1 MNDVRA
7 SKLSISHECTDF
19 VLCGDRQFSSRQ
31 SVVESNK
38 DTNVSTKYIKLVKK
52 DEAKT
57 RLFPKFFRE
66 YKSIS
71 ELTMQRFINTFS
83 IGTLCIVYDSQMQVL
98 GTYNYKLN
106 TFLPG
111 LTMGPSH
118 LRKYHPR
125 DFENRFGGNVFEIDF
140 TVLPVNAFIV
150 VPILFD
156 EAILQRPE
164 TADEILYSPEIKYR
178 CGLYQRQTIDV
189 RKYDP
194 QIILKSESLCDGVN
208 QSGNS
213 DLFLNLH
220 TMNILNRLKR
230 VANSERPHHDG
241 SDDEDEDTEH
251 RQKPCIRKMWFEA
264 DVFRFSRGSKT
275 FKSEFDE
282 QRDVS
287 KFDSTT
293 SSRAV
298 VTKHGSYVPF
308 ICFKSFPG
316 NWGIRYCDY
325 TIQPPTDSRYF
336 LEDVSDLL
344 VKAKIFPYHLLHV
357 EHCHRCEVH
366 AMTTRHIPVKSK
378 EIYFSFVVAFI
389 KILRVSSRDAMSS
402 DTVKW

>member
-7 SKLSISHECTDF
+7 SKLNIFHECTDF
-19 VLCGDRQFSSRQ
+19 VLRGDRQVAGRQ
-31 SVVESNK
+31 SVIENNK
-38 DTNVSTKYIKLVKK
+38 DKNVSTKYIKLVKK

-57 RLFPKFFRE
+57 KLFPKFFRT
-66 YKSIS
+66 YKHIS
-71 ELTMQRFINTFS
+71 ELTLQRFTNTFS
-83 IGTLCIVYDSQMQVL
+83 IGTFCIVYDFQMQVL
-98 GTYNYKLN
+98 GTYNSKLQ

-118 LRKYHPR
+118 HRKYHSR
-125 DFENRFGGNVFEIDF
+125 DFENRFGGNIFEIDF
-140 TVLPVNAFIV
+140 TVLPVNTFIV
-150 VPILFD
+150 VPIVFD
-156 EAILQRPE
+156 EAMLQRPE
-164 TADEILYSPEIKYR
+164 TANEVLYSPEIKYR
-178 CGLYQRQTIDV
+178 CGLYQRQSIDI

-194 QIILKSESLCDGVN
+194 QIIFKSESLCDGVN

-213 DLFLNLH
+213 DIFLNLH
-220 TMNILNRLKR
+220 TMNILNRLKQ
-230 VANSERPHHDG
+230 VANSERPHNYG

-251 RQKPCIRKMWFEA
+251 KQKPCIRKMWFEA

-298 VTKHGSYVPF
+298 IIKHGCYIPF

-316 NWGIRYCDY
+316 NWGLRYCDY
-325 TIQPPTDSRYF
+325 TIQSPTNSKYF
-336 LEDVSDLL
+336 FEDVSDLL
-344 VKAKIFPYHLLHV
+344 VKARIFPYHLLHV

-378 EIYFSFVVAFI
+378 IIYFLFCRNFH
-389 KILRVSSRDAMSS
+389 KLPRVSRAAMNS
-402 DTVKW
+402 DTEKW